1 MSTEVRSC
9 PVTGEPLRG
18 DRYVSAAACQRLD
31 EAAQGV
37 VVLMGALDAAK
48 AGLRRGQGG
57 GTSVTPC
64 SRPPV
69 RLGVVQAASAHERTL
84 LKWAKWAAHDLL
96 GITTP
101 QTWTDVSWALR
112 GASAHPGRPE
122 LAALIPEVLAAIR
135 AITAL
140 VDVPEDVRF
149 YGRCLTDLGDDRGVC
164 DQPIYAPPGSSWA
177 RCPACDTQWELQ
189 PLLQSH
195 LEAAADWLVTPDEGA
210 RLLTQAG
217 YPTRAATIRLWKH
230 RGRLT
235 DHEGR
240 YHVGDL
246 LAAAARRKDKAA

>member
-1 MSTEVRSC
+1 MSETRSC

-18 DRYVSAAACQRLD
+18 DRYVSATACQRLD
-31 EAAQGV
+31 EAAQGIV
-37 VVLMGALDAAK
+37 ALMDALDAAK
-48 AGLRRGQGG
+48 AGLKRSQGG
-57 GTSVTPC
+57 GASVTPC

-69 RLGVVQAASAHERTL
+69 RLGIIQAASAHERTL
-84 LKWAKWAAHDLL
+84 LKWAKWTAHDLL
-96 GITTP
+96 GATIP
-101 QTWTDVSWALR
+101 QTWGSVAFALR

-135 AITAL
+135 AISAL
-140 VDVPEDVRF
+140 VDVPEDARF
-149 YGRCLTDLGDDRGVC
+149 YGRCLTDLGDRGVC
-164 DQPIYAPPGSSWA
+164 DQPIYAAPGSSWA

-230 RGRLT
+230 RGHLT
-235 DHEGR
+235 DQDGR

-246 LAAAARRKDKAA
+246 LAAAARRKDKVA

>member
-1 MSTEVRSC
+1 MSTEARSC

-18 DRYVSAAACQRLD
+18 DRYVSVTACQRLD
-31 EAAQGV
+31 EAAQGIV
-37 VVLMGALDAAK
+37 GLMDALDAAK
-48 AGLRRGQGG
+48 VGLRRGQGSG
-57 GTSVTPC
+57 ASVTPC

-69 RLGVVQAASAHERTL
+69 RLGIIQAASAHERTL
-84 LKWAKWAAHDLL
+84 LKWAKWTAHDLL
-96 GITTP
+96 RATAP
-101 QTWTDVSWALR
+101 QTWGSVAFALR

-135 AITAL
+135 ALTAL
-140 VDVPEDVRF
+140 VDVPEDARF
-149 YGRCLTDLGDDRGVC
+149 YGRCLTDLGDRGVC
-164 DQPIYAPPGSSWA
+164 DQPIYAPPGASWA

-230 RGRLT
+230 RGHIT
-235 DHEGR
+235 GTGGR

-246 LAAAARRKDKAA
+246 LAATARRKDKAS

>member
-1 MSTEVRSC
+1 MSTDARSC

-18 DRYVSAAACQRLD
+18 DRYVSVTACRRLD
-31 EAAQGV
+31 EAAQGIV
-37 VVLMGALDAAK
+37 ALMGALDAAK
-48 AGLRRGQGG
+48 VGLRRGQGG
-57 GTSVTPC
+57 GAATTPC

-69 RLGVVQAASAHERTL
+69 RLGIIQAASAHERTL
-84 LKWAKWAAHDLL
+84 LKWAKWTACDIL
-96 GITTP
+96 GIATP
-101 QTWTDVSWALR
+101 QTWGSVAFALR

-135 AITAL
+135 ALTAL
-140 VDVPEDVRF
+140 VDVPEDARF
-149 YGRCLTDLGDDRGVC
+149 YGRCLTDLGDRGVC
-164 DQPIYAPPGSSWA
+164 DQPIYAAPGSSWA

-189 PLLQSH
+189 PLLASH

-230 RGRLT
+230 RGNLT
-235 DHEGR
+235 DQDGR

-246 LAAAARRKDKAA
+246 LAAAAHRKDKAA

>member
-1 MSTEVRSC
+1 MTEARSC

-31 EAAQGV
+31 EAAQGITA
-37 VVLMGALDAAK
+37 LMDALDAAK
-48 AGLRRGQGG
+48 VGLRRSQGG
-57 GTSVTPC
+57 GAATTPC

-69 RLGVVQAASAHERTL
+69 RLGVVQAASVHERTL
-84 LKWAKWAAHDLL
+84 LKWAKWVAHDLL
-96 GITTP
+96 GATTP
-101 QTWTDVSWALR
+101 QTWGGVAFALR

-122 LAALIPEVLAAIR
+122 LAVLIPEVLAAIR
-135 AITAL
+135 ALTAL
-140 VDVPEDVRF
+140 VDVPEDARF
-149 YGRCLTDLGDDRGVC
+149 YGRCLTDLGDRGVC

-177 RCPACDTQWELQ
+177 RCPACDTQW
-189 PLLQSH
+189 
-195 LEAAADWLVTPDEGA
+195 AADWLVTPDEGA

-230 RGRLT
+230 RGHLT

-246 LAAAARRKDKAA
+246 LAAAAHRKDKAA

>member
-1 MSTEVRSC
+1 MSAEARSC

-18 DRYVSAAACQRLD
+18 DRYVSATACQRLD
-31 EAAQGV
+31 EATQGI
-37 VVLMGALDAAK
+37 VVLMDALDAAK
-48 AGLRRGQGG
+48 AGLRRSQGG
-57 GTSVTPC
+57 RGSVTPC

-69 RLGVVQAASAHERTL
+69 RLGIIQAASAHERTL
-84 LKWAKWAAHDLL
+84 LKWAKWTAHDLL
-96 GITTP
+96 GATTP
-101 QTWTDVSWALR
+101 QTWGGVTFALR

-122 LAALIPEVLAAIR
+122 
-135 AITAL
+135 
-140 VDVPEDVRF
+140 
-149 YGRCLTDLGDDRGVC
+149 RGVC
-164 DQPIYAPPGSSWA
+164 DQPIYAPPGASWA

-230 RGRLT
+230 RGHLT

>member
-1 MSTEVRSC
+1 MSTDARSC

-18 DRYVSAAACQRLD
+18 DRFVSVTACQRLD
-31 EAAQGV
+31 EAAQGIV
-37 VVLMGALDAAK
+37 ALMDALDAAK
-48 AGLRRGQGG
+48 AGLRRSQVGG
-57 GTSVTPC
+57 ASVTPC

-84 LKWAKWAAHDLL
+84 LKWGKWAGHVI
-96 GITTP
+96 GIATP
-101 QTWTDVSWALR
+101 QTWGGVAFALR

-122 LAALIPEVLAAIR
+122 LATLIPEVLAAIR
-135 AITAL
+135 ALTAL
-140 VDVPEDVRF
+140 VDIPEDARF
-149 YGRCLTDLGDDRGVC
+149 YGRCLTDLGDQGVC

-217 YPTRAATIRLWKH
+217 YPTRPGTIRLWKH
-230 RGRLT
+230 RGHLT

-246 LAAAARRKDKAA
+246 LAAAAHRKDKAA

>member
-1 MSTEVRSC
+1 MSTEARTC

-18 DRYVSAAACQRLD
+18 DRYVSATACQRLD
-31 EAAQGV
+31 EAAQGIV
-37 VVLMGALDAAK
+37 GLMGALDAAK

-57 GTSVTPC
+57 GAATTPC

-69 RLGVVQAASAHERTL
+69 RLGIIQAASAHERTL
-84 LKWAKWAAHDLL
+84 LKWAKWAGHVI
-96 GITTP
+96 GIGTP
-101 QTWTDVSWALR
+101 QTWGSVSFALR

-122 LAALIPEVLAAIR
+122 LATLIPEVLAAIR

-140 VDVPEDVRF
+140 VDVPEDHRF
-149 YGRCLTDLGDDRGVC
+149 YGRCLTDLGDRGVC
-164 DQPIYAPPGSSWA
+164 DQPIYAAAGSSWA

-230 RGRLT
+230 RGHIT
-235 DHEGR
+235 DTDGR

-246 LAAAARRKDKAA
+246 LAAAAHRKDKAA

>member
-1 MSTEVRSC
+1 MSTDARSC

-18 DRYVSAAACQRLD
+18 DRFVSVTACRRLD
-31 EAAQGV
+31 EAAQGIV
-37 VVLMGALDAAK
+37 ALMGALDAAK

-57 GTSVTPC
+57 GASVTPC

-69 RLGVVQAASAHERTL
+69 RLGVVQAASVHERTL
-84 LKWAKWAAHDLL
+84 LKWAKWVAHDLL
-96 GITTP
+96 GIGTP
-101 QTWTDVSWALR
+101 QTWTEVSWAFR

-122 LAALIPEVLAAIR
+122 LATLIPEVLAAIR
-135 AITAL
+135 ALTAL
-140 VDVPEDVRF
+140 VDIPEDHRF
-149 YGRCLTDLGDDRGVC
+149 YGRCLTDLGDAGTC

-189 PLLQSH
+189 PLLASH

-217 YPTRAATIRLWKH
+217 YPTRPGTIRLWKH
-230 RGRLT
+230 RGHLT
-235 DHEGR
+235 DQDGR

>member
-1 MSTEVRSC
+1 MSTEARSC

-18 DRYVSAAACQRLD
+18 DRYVSVTACQRLD
-31 EAAQGV
+31 EAAQGIV
-37 VVLMGALDAAK
+37 ALMGALDAAK

-57 GTSVTPC
+57 GASVTPC

-69 RLGVVQAASAHERTL
+69 RLGVIQAASAHERTL
-84 LKWAKWAAHDLL
+84 LKWAKWAGVVIL
-96 GITTP
+96 GGGTP
-101 QTWTDVSWALR
+101 QTWGAVSGILKRA
-112 GASAHPGRPE
+112 AQYPGRPE

-135 AITAL
+135 ALMAL
-140 VDVPEDVRF
+140 VDVPEDHRF
-149 YGRCLTDLGDDRGVC
+149 YGRCLADLGDRGVC
-164 DQPIYAPPGSSWA
+164 DQPIYAAPGSSWA

-189 PLLQSH
+189 PLLASH

-230 RGRLT
+230 RGHVT
-235 DHEGR
+235 DTDGR
-240 YHVGDL
+240 YHIGDL

>member
-1 MSTEVRSC
+1 MTEARSC

-18 DRYVSAAACQRLD
+18 DRFVSVTACQRLD
-31 EAAQGV
+31 EAAQGIV
-37 VVLMGALDAAK
+37 ALMDALDAAK

-57 GTSVTPC
+57 GASVTPC

-69 RLGVVQAASAHERTL
+69 RLGVIQAASAHERTL
-84 LKWAKWAAHDLL
+84 LKWGKWAGHMI
-96 GITTP
+96 GIATP
-101 QTWTDVSWALR
+101 HTWGGVAFALR

-135 AITAL
+135 ALTAL
-140 VDVPEDVRF
+140 VDVPEDHRF
-149 YGRCLTDLGDDRGVC
+149 YGRCLTDLGDRGVC
-164 DQPIYAPPGSSWA
+164 DQPIYATAGSSWA

-230 RGRLT
+230 RGHLT
-235 DHEGR
+235 DTGGR

-246 LAAAARRKDKAA
+246 LAAASRRQAA

>member
-1 MSTEVRSC
+1 MTEARSC

-18 DRYVSAAACQRLD
+18 DRYVSATACRRLN
-31 EAAQGV
+31 EAAQGIV
-37 VVLMGALDAAK
+37 ALMDALDAAK

-57 GTSVTPC
+57 GGSVTPC

-69 RLGVVQAASAHERTL
+69 RLGIIQAASAHERTL
-84 LKWAKWAAHDLL
+84 LKWGKWAAHDLL
-96 GITTP
+96 GATTTP
-101 QTWTDVSWALR
+101 QTWGGVAFALR

-140 VDVPEDVRF
+140 VDVPEDARF
-149 YGRCLTDLGDDRGVC
+149 YGRCLTDLGDAGVC
-164 DQPIYAPPGSSWA
+164 DQPIYATPGSSWA

-230 RGRLT
+230 RGRIT
-235 DHEGR
+235 DTDGR

-246 LAAAARRKDKAA
+246 LAAASRRQAA

>member
-1 MSTEVRSC
+1 MTEARSC

-18 DRYVSAAACQRLD
+18 DRYVSGTACQRLD
-31 EAAQGV
+31 EAAQCIV
-37 VVLMGALDAAK
+37 ALIDTLDAAK

-57 GTSVTPC
+57 GGSVTPC

-69 RLGVVQAASAHERTL
+69 RLGIIQAASAHERTL
-84 LKWAKWAAHDLL
+84 LKWAKWVAHDLL
-96 GITTP
+96 GATTP
-101 QTWTDVSWALR
+101 QTWTEVSWAFR

-122 LAALIPEVLAAIR
+122 LAVLIPEVLAAIR

-140 VDVPEDVRF
+140 VDVPEGARF
-149 YGRCLTDLGDDRGVC
+149 YGRCLTDLGDRGVC
-164 DQPIYAPPGSSWA
+164 DQPIYAAPGSSWA

-230 RGRLT
+230 RGHLT
-235 DHEGR
+235 DQAGR

-246 LAAAARRKDKAA
+246 LAAASRRKEKVA

>member
-1 MSTEVRSC
+1 MSTEARSC

-18 DRYVSAAACQRLD
+18 DRFVSVTACRRLD

-37 VVLMGALDAAK
+37 VALMGALDAAK
-48 AGLRRGQGG
+48 VGLKRGQGG
-57 GTSVTPC
+57 GASVTPC

-84 LKWAKWAAHDLL
+84 LKWGKWAGHVI
-96 GITTP
+96 GIGTP
-101 QTWTDVSWALR
+101 QTWGGVAFALR
-112 GASAHPGRPE
+112 GASAHPGRSE

-135 AITAL
+135 ALTAL
-140 VDVPEDVRF
+140 VDVPEDARF
-149 YGRCLTDLGDDRGVC
+149 YGRCLTDLGDRGVC
-164 DQPIYAPPGSSWA
+164 DQPIYAAPGSSWA

-230 RGRLT
+230 RGHLT
-235 DHEGR
+235 DTDGR

-246 LAAAARRKDKAA
+246 LAAAAKRKDKAA